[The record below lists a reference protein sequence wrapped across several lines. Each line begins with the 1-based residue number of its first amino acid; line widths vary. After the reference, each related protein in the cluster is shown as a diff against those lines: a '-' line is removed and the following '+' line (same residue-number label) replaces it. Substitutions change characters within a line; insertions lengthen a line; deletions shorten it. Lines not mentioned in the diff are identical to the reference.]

1 MRTTI
6 FGKKLVLIATIT
18 VLVTGLTLAATFDDA
33 EAHDEDGEKKLK
45 CKSIGSF
52 FTPSPDVFSSS
63 AGKCSAGLGK
73 VTSAAITVVTA
84 GVTPGCLTLTSLDKD
99 FSVGKKGFIMFTT
112 TGEQCFNDV
121 DGDPLGIAFDAT
133 FCGSSAGSAYTSE
146 VVGTYAISS
155 GLVKDTPVIGGSGT
169 FVSLADHCAGGTAPF
184 GNSFTTELRGS
195 IVFSDEEEEEEDD

>member
-1 MRTTI
+1 LTKTI

-33 EAHDEDGEKKLK
+33 EAHSKDGEKKLK

-52 FTPSPDVFSSS
+52 YDPSPNVFSSS
-63 AGKCSAGLGK
+63 EGKCSAGLGK
-73 VTSAAITVVTA
+73 VTSAAITEV
-84 GVTPGCLTLTSLDKD
+84 GVPIDGCVTLTSAGDD

-121 DGDPLGIAFDAT
+121 DGDPLGGAWDFT
-133 FCGSSAGSAYTSE
+133 FCGSGAGSAYTSE
-146 VVGTYAISS
+146 VTGTYAISE
-155 GLVKDTPVIGGSGT
+155 GLVKDTIVTGGTGD

-184 GNSFTTELRGS
+184 GNSFTTELRGT
-195 IVFSDEEEEEEDD
+195 IVFSDDEEEDD